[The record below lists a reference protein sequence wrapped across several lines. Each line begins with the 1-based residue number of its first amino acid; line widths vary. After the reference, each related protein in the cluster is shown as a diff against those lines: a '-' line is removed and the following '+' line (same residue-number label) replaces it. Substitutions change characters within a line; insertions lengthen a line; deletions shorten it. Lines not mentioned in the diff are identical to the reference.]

1 MRKVHVGVEQR
12 EMVTTCCQ
20 HLHPCCCG
28 DKEQHEDTQTCEKKN
43 TAVMQLI
50 ALVAL
55 LLYTAELS
63 LPAETGPW
71 LRKIVTVTAP
81 RRCDAGSDDAGF
93 RDVAMLHMKVSRGC
107 QTSVADTAICRSTGA
122 CGET

>member
-12 EMVTTCCQ
+12 EMVTPCCQ

-55 LLYTAELS
+55 RSLSPPRPVLGRERLLRSRHLGDATLAQMMLVSEM
-63 LPAETGPW
+63 
-71 LRKIVTVTAP
+71 LRCCT
-81 RRCDAGSDDAGF
+81 
-93 RDVAMLHMKVSRGC
+93 
-107 QTSVADTAICRSTGA
+107 
-122 CGET
+122 